1 MGASFAITSL
11 NDLDDCRFN
20 FTVDPHKLPENSK

>member
-1 MGASFAITSL
+1 MGITSL